1 MLLEVSV
8 ADRDAVWRLWK
19 ASVAKSQKRPLEF
32 GNKALPSS
40 ADNYSFG
47 RQLSACYW
55 VLVKNE
61 HLTMGHQV
69 ILPPELPIMS

>member
-1 MLLEVSV
+1 V

-40 ADNYSFG
+40 ADNYYPFR
-47 RQLSACYW
+47 RQLLACSW
-55 VLVKNE
+55 SLVETKC
-61 HLTMGHQV
+61 LTIGQQV
-69 ILPPELPIMS
+69 TI